1 MFKMGFFST
10 LGWGIL
16 GTAIISKFVKNSVEE
31 KKRKMMICEFD
42 DIVTEEVFEN
52 IVYNCAKRI
61 RRIERTRHRQWGN

>member
-1 MFKMGFFST
+1 MGFFST

-52 IVYNCAKRI
+52 IVYK
-61 RRIERTRHRQWGN
+61 